1 MYNKIIMA
9 LLNYEDQNKIDAIIE
24 NLRMK
29 TGLSFPEDNLVN
41 LAKALGIEVYESN
54 FTKHDNVDGFIE
66 YPQKNTEKIKIYLN
80 KNRPPE
86 RKKFT
91 LAHELGHY
99 VLHHDNKKMYRVD
112 EVDYSKDDEETKK
125 ETEANY
131 FAASLLVPEEKLKSI
146 MALSKGD
153 VNIAAKYFGV
163 SKPVIENRIKWLK
176 INQ

>member
-1 MYNKIIMA
+1 MA
-9 LLNYEDQNKIDAIIE
+9 YLSKDDLERIDTIIE

-29 TGLSFPEDNLVN
+29 TGCSFPEGNLVDF
-41 LAKALGIEVYESN
+41 AKALGVLVYESK
-54 FTKHDNVDGFIE
+54 FIKHDDVDGFLE
-66 YPQKNTEKIKIYLN
+66 SPTKSNEKAKIFLN
-80 KNRPPE
+80 KDRPTA

-99 VLHHDNKKMYRVD
+99 ILHKDSQRQYRFD
-112 EVDYSKDDEETKK
+112 EFDYSGDEEEVKK

-146 MALSKGD
+146 LALSRGD
-153 VNIAAKYFGV
+153 INIAAEYFGV

-176 INQ
+176 INK